1 MTTRSLFCLAAAG
14 LIGAWMAGPLG
25 CSKSDESTNPITT
38 TTTHTTTT
46 HSGGHGGSGGGQ
58 GGHQGGSGGSG
69 GGVSAAQ
76 EFCDFACPFSVA
88 CGQGG
93 AGGASGN
100 WPPTLNDC
108 MTGCLPIWADC
119 TAPELATAHGCI
131 NPNIDPNCDLNA
143 FITCLGA
150 DGACANFPGSG
161 GGAGGNG

>member
-25 CSKSDESTNPITT
+25 CSKSDESTTQVTT

-58 GGHQGGSGGSG
+58 GGNTGGTG
-69 GGVSAAQ
+69 GGVSGAQ
-76 EFCDFACPFSVA
+76 DFCDYACPFSVA

-93 AGGASGN
+93 AGGASGS

-119 TAPELATAHGCI
+119 TTAELATAHGCVA
-131 NPNIDPNCDLNA
+131 PNINPNCDLNA
-143 FITCLGA
+143 FIACLGV